1 MAALGLSGQLG
12 LPSYLVQALLTLP
25 SSVDFEY
32 IPTAVLSAGDPE
44 RESQAGKC
52 TVASPQ
58 GPDAMEGSCTE
69 SRRERERESESE
81 RARTTS
87 VQKAE
92 MNITV
97 AIQIVL

>member
-69 SRRERERESESE
+69 SRRERESESE